1 MTPKVKPPKT
11 GKAQFVF
18 LAPATQPYYS
28 KDKFIEAKLNE
39 NKTKSY
45 LADLD
50 ASLASLVA
58 AFLIV
63 CLWERV
69 YLW

>member
-1 MTPKVKPPKT
+1 MRI
-11 GKAQFVF
+11 

-39 NKTKSY
+39 NKKKSY